1 MEARLGTHIRARSI
15 EMIVFGHWAACL
27 GRSIVVA
34 SEGGQPG
41 QHRSIVLPGGFAW
54 STCDDRITQLQGFGL
69 HANGDLGIA
78 IGRLQIDMSQPARMT
93 LTSTPD
99 SSK

>member
-1 MEARLGTHIRARSI
+1 
-15 EMIVFGHWAACL
+15 MIVLDTGQRALAT
-27 GRSIVVA
+27 A
-34 SEGGQPG
+34 SWSRQRGQPG

-78 IGRLQIDMSQPARMT
+78 IGRLQIDMSQPA
-93 LTSTPD
+93 PD
-99 SSK
+99 DIDLHARLK